1 MEICLAGDD
10 IDAETC
16 ERWGY
21 LNRIFNCAET
31 MSDHV
36 DALARRIAGWP
47 SEAIALL

>member
-21 LNRIFNCAET
+21 LNRIFDCAES

-47 SEAIALL
+47 SEDRAL